1 MGILAWKILIDE
13 AIRPLIINCPQSQW
27 PTFLPALIPP
37 LLRWLVEHTEW
48 EALNQM
54 ASVKANG
61 EDGIQDEDAEVSKEA
76 VLRFLFEGMVGL
88 CTDLISP
95 MTRGDTAIVVNSKEM
110 AFASRETDSR
120 TAALRKKIELRAFV
134 LERQVFTSIVD
145 YSSLQDL
152 MEAYLLLTS
161 RLLKVHDTRAVTHTV
176 RNVTSIL
183 RILTTQPH
191 YQQFVANTILEA
203 ALRSYNDS
211 YFAETQSELLDLIQQ
226 IYTMDTS
233 GEARALLLKL
243 PGVQESSLT
252 TYDQKLQEH
261 QSARSKRQFTKD
273 LLAEIKGLATS
284 EQGRKKVDLGPDT
297 SARSMMQKLAME
309 AAAKAKRDR
318 GDLLGQADEKSMHA
332 EEGAVLHLLFGNGG

>member
-1 MGILAWKILIDE
+1 
-13 AIRPLIINCPQSQW
+13 
-27 PTFLPALIPP
+27 
-37 LLRWLVEHTEW
+37 
-48 EALNQM
+48 
-54 ASVKANG
+54 
-61 EDGIQDEDAEVSKEA
+61 
-76 VLRFLFEGMVGL
+76 
-88 CTDLISP
+88 
-95 MTRGDTAIVVNSKEM
+95 
-110 AFASRETDSR
+110 
-120 TAALRKKIELRAFV
+120 
-134 LERQVFTSIVD
+134 
-145 YSSLQDL
+145 

-243 PGVQESSLT
+243 PGVQDSSLT

-318 GDLLGQADEKSMHA
+318 GDLLGQEDEKSMHA
-332 EEGAVLHLLFGNGG
+332 EEGAVLHLLFGNGGQ